1 MQFNLV
7 WWLLPPQAWNEFIGV
22 VDWTPFQCGEM
33 LMSDAPG
40 MIDVKQFW
48 QAIGQRATGST
59 IVTARS
65 ENGPAGLLGL
75 SATHLCADPPTM
87 LVSVDK
93 RTSALAT
100 ILDAGHFAINY
111 LPSAQRELADMF
123 GGKSN
128 VKGADRFTTAS
139 WTTLATGAPVL
150 RDAVGAIDCELIE
163 TIERY
168 NVVMILGR
176 VVATSGDP
184 QAVPL
189 VHFRGGYLS

>member
-1 MQFNLV
+1 MQFSLV
-7 WWLLPPQAWNEFIGV
+7 WRLPSSQVWARSTGAATRTPQN
-22 VDWTPFQCGEM
+22 GEM
-33 LMSDAPG
+33 VMPEKPG
-40 MIDVKQFW
+40 IIDGKQFW

-65 ENGPAGLLGL
+65 GSGPAGLLGL

-100 ILDAGHFAINY
+100 ILEARHFALNY
-111 LPSAQRELADMF
+111 LPSAQRALAEIF
-123 GGKSN
+123 GGKSDL
-128 VKGADRFTTAS
+128 KGADRFGTAS
-139 WTTLATGAPVL
+139 WITLATGAPVL
-150 RDAVGAIDCELIE
+150 QDAVGAIDCELIE

-168 NVVMILGR
+168 NVVILLGR
-176 VVATSGDP
+176 VVAIAGDP

-189 VHFRGGYLS
+189 VHFRGGFLS